1 MTCNFIRKTTLF
13 VGSMLV
19 LAIGFSNA
27 YAEDAKPEVVSQG
40 GPLGATSIGQ
50 QNIQVSNSST
60 SPSASSSNQPTGS
73 DNNASDGAVDQ
84 QALLLQLQKQVKE
97 LKGQLSDLKNQQ
109 SVGINYNKAQQG
121 NPVGVVT
128 GASNSTGS
136 ASTGDNS
143 AFSTYSSKVEQNNSQ
158 GIGIGNSDIDMA
170 DILAGANEDSS
181 IVSLGAAPSLFNEGG
196 GIDVSGAP
204 AITTGGQITYLGSY
218 SGNNSIPIGMISS
231 NLFAS
236 TLLGQRAKF
245 DDYSV
250 FFGGFIEADAQVW
263 FGDQISRP
271 APAQPFAGNGQN
283 IYLTNSKL
291 YFLSNLGHYVT
302 AQFDFDAD
310 ETGNFHV
317 GNAFVIFGNLDTS
330 NWFVTAGKNKLS
342 VGSYG
347 GGGPLTG
354 GVTDNLF
361 GPGYVTNLSV
371 NYKNNVFNANV
382 AVFGADDQRANF
394 STGLFY
400 ADAFTE
406 NLSGGFNVGYIY
418 NIAGAN
424 NGSFG
429 ALMGND
435 QTGAVNID
443 ANLTYA
449 IGSGFFTS
457 SAGWAGTTSQYDY
470 MQNGTQNYAGA
481 WYVSGAYALNLG
493 GRDTNFNLSYGQTY
507 NAAGLP
513 MAIAASP
520 LKFGVAETAIQY
532 QFIASAQRAYFDNNV
547 LFGPEYAYQKLYNGQ
562 HMNTITLDMS
572 VYI

>member
-13 VGSMLV
+13 VSSMLV

-27 YAEDAKPEVVSQG
+27 YAEDSKTEVVSQG

-50 QNIQVSNSST
+50 QNIQVNNSST
-60 SPSASSSNQPTGS
+60 SPSASSSNQSTSS

-121 NPVGVVT
+121 NPVGMVT
-128 GASNSTGS
+128 GTSTSTGS
-136 ASTGDNS
+136 ASSGGDS

-158 GIGIGNSDIDMA
+158 GVGIGNSDIDMA

-263 FGDQISRP
+263 SGSQISRSGG
-271 APAQPFAGNGQN
+271 APPFSANGQN
-283 IYLTNSKL
+283 IYLTNSTL

-330 NWFVTAGKNKLS
+330 NFFVTAGKNKLS
-342 VGSYG
+342 VGTYG

-354 GVTDNLF
+354 GITSIF
-361 GPGYVTNLSV
+361 APGYVTNVSV
-371 NYKNNVFNANV
+371 NYKNNVLNANV
-382 AVFGADDQRANF
+382 AVFGADDRTANF
-394 STGLFY
+394 STGVFY

-406 NLSGGFNVGYIY
+406 NLSGGLNAGYIY
-418 NIAGAN
+418 NLPGAG
-424 NGSFG
+424 NGS
-429 ALMGND
+429 LKEVMGSAE
-435 QTGAVNID
+435 TGVINLD

-449 IGSGFFTS
+449 VGPGFFSTNV
-457 SAGWAGTTSQYDY
+457 GWTGTTNQYDY
-470 MQNGTQNYAGA
+470 MQNGTQSYAGA
-481 WYVSGAYALNLG
+481 WYVAGVYALNLG

-507 NAAGLP
+507 NAAGVP
-513 MAIAASP
+513 MSIAASP
-520 LKFGVAETAIQY
+520 LKFGSTSSGIEY

-562 HMNTITLDMS
+562 HMNTVTLDMS